1 MARTYAETLAAI
13 SQMLQDTGNATYDTT
28 ELGYWIEEGLKDRDF
43 NKAFPHIVPVVFKVE
58 SRTGT
63 DTAGTASSLTDNSK
77 NQFVSGDATN
87 EKVVHNT
94 TDDTW
99 AVILAN
105 SSTSVNTLSGDIMD
119 SGESYEIYNKR
130 CRSKRQ
136 IYIGDVTDYL
146 WIDSVEYPIGTPRN
160 WIVFNDVLEILV
172 DLVGDSD
179 STLPTLGKVDVLVSF
194 VKPHRLLQA
203 TDSVGLSNGAATEG
217 ATSWAVDAL
226 GDTTLYERGDE
237 FHVENHR
244 YRYTITA
251 DVTTSANAATIAFFP
266 GLERTVT
273 ADVESLTFV
282 TSTLL
287 PDHEE
292 IFAQLVAARAVV
304 SDSLNYINDIPKGG
318 QNTWANYQ
326 TWAAGRLVDVLS
338 KMASPKRRTK
348 RTYPRS

>member
-194 VKPHRLLQA
+194 VKPHRLLQFQSSC
-203 TDSVGLSNGAATEG
+203 DSADNQ
-217 ATSWAVDAL
+217 
-226 GDTTLYERGDE
+226 
-237 FHVENHR
+237 R

-338 KMASPKRRTK
+338 KMASQKRRTK